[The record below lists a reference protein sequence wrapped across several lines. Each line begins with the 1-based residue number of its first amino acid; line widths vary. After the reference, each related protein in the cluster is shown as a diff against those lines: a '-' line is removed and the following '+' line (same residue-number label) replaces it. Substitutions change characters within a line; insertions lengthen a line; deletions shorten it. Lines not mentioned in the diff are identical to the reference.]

1 MMEDGQQ
8 SGRAPASA
16 GRWSPV
22 RTCPGVSFCQ
32 WSWGRWHLSIR
43 VGNGVLGGCHPHLP
57 TCHHIPVTG
66 LLGVS
71 EAYFSESQPH
81 PPWALCPSTLP
92 SLCLVWAPPPPP
104 TPASAGGSAFL
115 RGREPGL
122 DWEGGGACSEAAQL
136 WWRVASPGGV
146 ELSRLGHTTPPGAP
160 PWHPVP
166 TADPELPDRCHRSR
180 GPAPGEDQ
188 QCRAGAC
195 QAAGLPAVGSGP
207 GAGPAGVCL
216 PPQLCPAD
224 PQTGRWEGSATAC
237 LCEGPG
243 GRGHTVCPRKA
254 ATGAHEEGSCVP
266 VKLLSQRRAGA
277 GPVPAATGRPSA
289 PSPASCLR

>member
-1 MMEDGQQ
+1 MGSRVAGHQRVRAGGALCALAQ
-8 SGRAPASA
+8 ASASASGRGGAGTSASELGMGFWGAATHIYPLVTTSLSRGCSGCLKLISRSPNPIHPGLSAQAP
-16 GRWSPV
+16 
-22 RTCPGVSFCQ
+22 CPPS
-32 WSWGRWHLSIR
+32 
-43 VGNGVLGGCHPHLP
+43 
-57 TCHHIPVTG
+57 
-66 LLGVS
+66 
-71 EAYFSESQPH
+71 
-81 PPWALCPSTLP
+81 ALCGRRPL
-92 SLCLVWAPPPPP
+92 PPP
-104 TPASAGGSAFL
+104 PASAGGSAFL